1 MKNLPQWLV
10 QRISNFLKRD
20 DGPTAVEYAV
30 MLMLIVIVC
39 LASITTLGKNTNGA
53 FSYVGSSIKA
63 AE

>member
-1 MKNLPQWLV
+1 MFQV
-10 QRISNFLKRD
+10 SRRIAERIVRFLKGD

-39 LASITTLGKNTNGA
+39 IASITTLGKNTNAA
-53 FSYVGSSIKA
+53 FSYVGSVIQA